1 MPPLPRASS
10 ILPVIRF
17 LRCPSCGEALAS
29 AEAALRCPRG
39 HSFDVAREGYV
50 NLLPGHRPP
59 GQADTPAMVAARA
72 RFLEAGHYGTLTRL
86 LGETAAGLDLAP
98 GADRCIVDIGAGTGY
113 HLARLLDRFPET
125 SGLAIDISKHAAKRA
140 ARAHPRLGAVVADA
154 NRRLPVAT
162 GAAALLLCVF
172 APRQAAEL
180 HRILDPRGALLV
192 ATPEPGRHLRE
203 LIGPLGLLAVDP
215 AKDPRLE
222 QRLAPGF
229 HRVDRRTAETTL
241 HLSPDEVFDLVSMG
255 PNAFHQDPDEL
266 RRRIASLGASVAVT
280 ASFAVSTYRP
290 TPAVSAG

>member
-1 MPPLPRASS
+1 MPQRSPYIHALT
-10 ILPVIRF
+10 RF
-17 LRCPSCGEALAS
+17 LCCPSCGEAMAS

-72 RFLEAGHYGTLTRL
+72 RFLEEGHYEALARL
-86 LGETAAGLDLAP
+86 LGETAEGLDLAP

-113 HLARLLDRFPET
+113 HLARLLERFPET

-203 LIGPLGLLAVDP
+203 LIGSLGLLAVDP
-215 AKDPRLE
+215 DKDRRLE
-222 QRLAPGF
+222 QRLATHF
-229 HRVDRRTAETTL
+229 QRADRRPVETTL
-241 HLSPDEVFDLVSMG
+241 VLSPEAVFDLVSMG

-266 RRRIASLGASVAVT
+266 RRRIRSLGAPIAVT
-280 ASFAVSTYRP
+280 ASFLVSTYLP
-290 TPAVSAG
+290 LP